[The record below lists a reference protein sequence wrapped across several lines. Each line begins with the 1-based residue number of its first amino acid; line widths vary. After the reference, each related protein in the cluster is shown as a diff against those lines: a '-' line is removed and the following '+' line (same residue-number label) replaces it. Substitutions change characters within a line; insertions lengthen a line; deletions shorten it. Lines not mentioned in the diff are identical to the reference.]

1 MVFFSILAIRPR
13 VAGVHIPS
21 LNHGRK
27 PHSTPFQTDSKV
39 TPSARPPTK
48 QGGRRRTDTLNKR
61 SCVGERRQIRQGR
74 RLSPLLTVIVWRVTS
89 GERLDE
95 PWIDYQRKAVVE
107 APHRAMGSFG
117 VPAPDASMPRVEQRA
132 SLWAQ
137 YVLYVLL
144 FVTTLLG
151 WAGTNPY
158 GDPVSI
164 FGLFDFP
171 AIIAV
176 RPHFRLASHLRDFDR
191 CDRRAPCRGRALP
204 LACQRRS
211 RSTARSAGELSV
223 NRLQNCPLIPQI
235 IQ

>member
-137 YVLYVLL
+137 YVLTSFYSSRPCSAGQGP
-144 FVTTLLG
+144 TLT
-151 WAGTNPY
+151 AIRSASS
-158 GDPVSI
+158 VSST
-164 FGLFDFP
+164 FL
-171 AIIAV
+171 
-176 RPHFRLASHLRDFDR
+176 RL
-191 CDRRAPCRGRALP
+191 
-204 LACQRRS
+204 S
-211 RSTARSAGELSV
+211 RSDRIFVWHLICGILIGVIVALHVAGALYPWLV
-223 NRLQNCPLIPQI
+223 KGDRVLQRVLPGNRV
-235 IQ
+235 